1 MEPVGHEAEAA
12 KQEGNDFFR
21 QKQYTKAVA
30 KFSESLQHKPTDP
43 FVLGN
48 RAAALLALGRAED
61 ALADAKEAIR
71 LDPNYVKGYYRCTDG
86 SLDRTAPLVKQDTD
100 EWGGR
105 PQGVNRKCE
114 QQV

>member
-21 QKQYTKAVA
+21 QKQYAKAVA

-71 LDPNYVKGYYRCTDG
+71 LDSDYVKGTYRC
-86 SLDRTAPLVKQDTD
+86 
-100 EWGGR
+100 
-105 PQGVNRKCE
+105 
-114 QQV
+114 

>member
-71 LDPNYVKGYYRCTDG
+71 LDPNYVKGYYCT
-86 SLDRTAPLVKQDTD
+86 SALLALVQ
-100 EWGGR
+100 R
-105 PQGVNRKCE
+105 
-114 QQV
+114 